1 MSTKDLTPED
11 ISELGNAFTQMVI
24 IRRKAQEAYAS
35 GELGVVEGLYCF
47 GEDAG
52 FHFGSFSL
60 GDPRSPDTH
69 IVSCMIQPAYHFAE
83 KLLMLAFKP
92 QYT

>member
-35 GELGVVEGLYCF
+35 GELGYLKLF
-47 GEDAG
+47 DQRDIALKAFEDLLLSKG
-52 FHFGSFSL
+52 IEDDH
-60 GDPRSPDTH
+60 P
-69 IVSCMIQPAYHFAE
+69 IIAE
-83 KLLMLAFKP
+83 FWAWASITEPKS
-92 QYT
+92 